1 MTFAKLTAVPIM
13 YKSHAAVCFEGL
25 VVIMDVDNT
34 RVRWEG
40 VREVIESSST
50 VWRPDD
56 PEQRSARHHVIND
69 ASDRVPLV
77 ILAK

>member
-1 MTFAKLTAVPIM
+1 M

-25 VVIMDVDNT
+25 LVIMNVDNT
-34 RVRWEG
+34 RGR
-40 VREVIESSST
+40 REEARDVTESSST